1 MLAGQIHLVL
11 AHAVMIDGAPVRR
24 DIFQTLVIN
33 WDLGVHVGRCQ
44 LRLGAVP
51 VNASSCLYY
60 CFFILWLL
68 LQQSLIDVWSL
79 LRLHV
84 WRLRWL
90 HPASHLHI
98 GHFLGRVARLQGSVF
113 YGKNFYAVMTV
124 VCTIWCLILT
134 LPTRIELRVG
144 KLIIF
149 ARTLTHL
156 FVAVLHLVRGFSQ
169 FSWVL
174 RCSGIISRICNI
186 ILMCCK
192 FVILFVHRW
201 PL

>member
-1 MLAGQIHLVL
+1 MLARQIYLVL
-11 AHAVMIDGAPVRR
+11 ARAVVIDGAPLRR
-24 DIFQTLVIN
+24 DIFQTLVVY

-51 VNASSCLYY
+51 VHASSCLYY

-90 HPASHLHI
+90 HPASHLRI

-124 VCTIWCLILT
+124 GTIRSLILT

-144 KLIIF
+144 KLIF
-149 ARTLTHL
+149 FGRTLTHL
-156 FVAVLHLVRGFSQ
+156 FVAVLHLVRGFPL
-169 FSWVL
+169 FSV
-174 RCSGIISRICNI
+174 
-186 ILMCCK
+186 
-192 FVILFVHRW
+192 
-201 PL
+201 